1 MRTFK
6 THALVAGV
14 AVLALTGAGIAPAAA
29 GTADADTKAPLAK
42 GYGGAV
48 STVDLD
54 ATKAGIEV
62 LRKGGNAVDA
72 AVAAAATLGVTEP
85 FSAGIGGGGFFV
97 YYNARSGKV
106 STIDGRE
113 TAPRSATDKLFVD
126 AATGLPL
133 PFNDARGS
141 GLSVGTPGTP
151 LTWERALDKW
161 GTWSL
166 RKALKP
172 AIKVADKGFLVD
184 ATFVSQ
190 INENKMLFGEF
201 APTRALYLPGGSAP
215 AAGSVFKN
223 PDMADTYRQIAD
235 RGVRTIYGGQL
246 GKEIVQTVQHPPVAP
261 ETTRNVRAGDL
272 SLRDLSNYKAPLREP
287 TRVKYHGLD
296 VFSMGPPSSGGS
308 TVGELLNILEVSD
321 TPDETSVLHHY
332 IEAASLAFADRN
344 RYVGDS
350 DFVDV
355 PLRQLLSQG
364 FADERACL
372 IDPAH
377 ALAKPLAPGV
387 PDGSYSGCGQQAAK
401 ETGKQNDGQS
411 TTHLTA
417 SDRWGNVVSYT
428 LTIEAT
434 GGSGMVVP
442 GRGFLLNNEL
452 TDFNFTPT
460 QGTAFDPNLPGPS
473 KRPRSSMS
481 PTIVLKNG
489 KPYIALGSPG
499 GATIIGTVS
508 QTLVNRLDLDMSIL
522 DALAAPRVSARNSV
536 NQAEP
541 AFSSSPVGQAL
552 TAKGHVFSAV
562 AEIGAATAIEFGR
575 HGFVTAVAEPTR
587 RGGGSAMVARP
598 VK

>member
-1 MRTFK
+1 MRTF
-6 THALVAGV
+6 TARAIVAGG
-14 AVLALTGAGIAPAAA
+14 AALALAFVGVAPATA
-29 GTADADTKAPLAK
+29 GSADTKVAEAK

-72 AVAAAATLGVTEP
+72 AVAAAAVLGVTEP

-97 YYNARSGKV
+97 YYNARTGRV

-126 AATGLPL
+126 PATGQPL
-133 PFNDARGS
+133 AFSDARGS

-151 LTWERALDKW
+151 LTWKRALDKW

-166 RKALKP
+166 RRTLQP
-172 AIKVADKGFLVD
+172 AIEVADDGFVVD
-184 ATFVSQ
+184 PTFVSQ
-190 INENKMLFGEF
+190 INENKTLFNEF
-201 APTRALYLPGGSAP
+201 TPTRELYLPGGAPP

-223 PDMADTYRQIAD
+223 PDMADTYRLIAN

-246 GKEIVQTVQHPPVAP
+246 GEEIVETVQNPPVAP
-261 ETTRNVRAGDL
+261 ETTRNVRPGDL
-272 SLRDLSNYKAPLREP
+272 RLRDLANYRAPLREP

-296 VFSMGPPSSGGS
+296 IYSMGPPSSGGS
-308 TVGELLNILEVSD
+308 TVGEMLNILEISD
-321 TPDETSVLHHY
+321 SPDEIALLHHY
-332 IEAASLAFADRN
+332 IEAGALAFADRN
-344 RYVGDS
+344 RYVGDA

-355 PLRQLLSQG
+355 PLRELLSQD

-372 IDPAH
+372 IDPAK

-387 PDGSYSGCGQQAAK
+387 PDGSYAGCGEQAAT

-411 TTHLTA
+411 TTHLTT

-434 GGSGMVVP
+434 GGSGIVVP

-452 TDFNFTPT
+452 TDFNFVPT

-489 KPYIALGSPG
+489 KPFVALGSPG

-508 QTLVNRLDLDMSIL
+508 QTLVNRLDLDMSL
-522 DALAAPRVSARNSV
+522 LEAVAAPRVSSRNAV
-536 NQAEP
+536 TQAEP
-541 AFSSSPVGQAL
+541 AFIAAYGEAL
-552 TAKGHVFSAV
+552 GVNGKGHVLSSV

-587 RGGGSAMVARP
+587 RGGGSAMVAWP

>member
-6 THALVAGV
+6 THAVVAGV
-14 AVLALTGAGIAPAAA
+14 AVLALTGAGVAPAAA
-29 GTADADTKAPLAK
+29 SKAEAKVPEAK

-126 AATGLPL
+126 PATGLPL
-133 PFNDARGS
+133 AFEDARVS

-151 LTWERALDKW
+151 LTWQRALDKW
-161 GTWSL
+161 GTWSM
-166 RKALKP
+166 RKLLQP
-172 AIKVADKGFLVD
+172 AIKVAEKGFVVD
-184 ATFVSQ
+184 STFQAQ
-190 INENKMLFGEF
+190 IQENIDRFDDF
-201 APTRALYLPGGSAP
+201 TSTRDLYLPGGAP
-215 AAGSVFKN
+215 PVVGSTFTN
-223 PDMADTYRQIAD
+223 PDLADTYQRLAKLGIRDIYTGDLAEEYVD
-235 RGVRTIYGGQL
+235 TVRN
-246 GKEIVQTVQHPPVAP
+246 PPVAP
-261 ETTRNVRAGDL
+261 DADRVVRPGDL
-272 SLRDLSNYKAPLREP
+272 SLRDLANYKAPLREP

-308 TVGELLNILEVSD
+308 TVGELLNILEASD
-321 TPDETSVLHHY
+321 TPDETSVLHAY

-372 IDPAH
+372 IDPAR

-387 PDGSYSGCGQQAAK
+387 PDGQYAGCGQQAAK

-460 QGTAFDPNLPGPS
+460 QGTAFDPNLPGPN

-489 KPYIALGSPG
+489 KPFVALGSPG

-522 DALAAPRVSARNSV
+522 DALAAPRVSARNAV
-536 NQAEP
+536 TQAEP
-541 AFSSSPVGQAL
+541 SFITSPVGQAL
-552 TAKGHVFSAV
+552 AAKGHVFSSV

-587 RGGGSAMVARP
+587 RGGGSAMVAWP